1 MRLFL
6 ESSSGCLVFD
16 LNQIFKI
23 LFFLVEPFWAP
34 LFLVILKNPI
44 PFSQFQWSVTN
55 AQDKCIS
62 ELYYF
67 TIWNW
72 TRWGTPSRKLL
83 WRRESPKIKIS
94 RTSSSVFYLYSEF
107 FTLCISTMR
116 VLFLSSYLPYPLKS
130 FRHFDS
136 SYSSIVKM

>member
-1 MRLFL
+1 LRLFL

-72 TRWGTPSRKLL
+72 TRWGTPSRT
-83 WRRESPKIKIS
+83 

-116 VLFLSSYLPYPLKS
+116 VLSSYLPYPLKS